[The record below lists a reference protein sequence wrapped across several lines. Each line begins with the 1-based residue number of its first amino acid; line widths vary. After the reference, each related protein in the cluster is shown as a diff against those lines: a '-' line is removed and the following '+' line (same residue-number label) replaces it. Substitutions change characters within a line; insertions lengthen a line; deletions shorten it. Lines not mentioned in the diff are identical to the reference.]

1 MNRIYLL
8 KHQKQIM
15 YLIQSIQNIVNLLH
29 AVMVGNVVTNFFHKH
44 WLTKIE
50 QFYGKEFILFF

>member
-1 MNRIYLL
+1 MNRIDLL
-8 KHQKQIM
+8 KIQKQIM

-44 WLTKIE
+44 
-50 QFYGKEFILFF
+50 